1 MINILVGWSG
11 TKRVFRVN
19 STGSLSVRTT
29 LERAALALY
38 RLSDNPEFVGITI
51 EYVLNLPDETQVEME
66 FHAEEITDEFEYVND
81 MILITGEVE
90 IHYCN
95 EYLVKP
101 QAVREDEIA
110 AYIIGYTEAQYEK
123 GVLQVRGNPY
133 YCISHPEAKN
143 WAHIFLMD
151 RQAILSNFI
160 EKMVEKSV
168 QSDLS
173 LDEIESEEDV

>member
-38 RLSDNPEFVGITI
+38 RLSDN
-51 EYVLNLPDETQVEME
+51 VLNLPDETQVEME